1 MLEPGPTCA
10 AFCVKVV
17 RECDAFNFSE
27 SSCVQGCETNI
38 AESQVTSEACG
49 DAVEAWFQCTS
60 ELDCQGVYDARDR
73 KPLDAYPCRSAVMD
87 VDLACPEN

>member
-1 MLEPGPTCA
+1 L

-17 RECDAFNFSE
+17 RECEAFSFSE

-38 AESQVTSEACG
+38 AESRITSEVCG
-49 DAVEAWFQCTS
+49 DAVEAWFQCAS
-60 ELDCQGVYDARDR
+60 ELDCQGVYDWRDR
-73 KPLDAYPCRSAVMD
+73 KPLDDYPCRSAVMD